1 MSKIIQFYTNLFQV
15 DGYYLDDI
23 IKWDDYNI
31 ESMPDFIQWLFP
43 NIKDL
48 DINLSRKSIHQF
60 KTDVSIRDNVIQVV
74 IRMLLFYGFVL
85 DKEEI
90 IKQIKPIYRRDKGET
105 VGLLSKRNYNRITRI
120 MDFLNIIEMQ
130 YLSAIFFLLICTS
143 MKTSKIFSKQVLKNE
158 YLKHWMSTQSFLVSY
173 IQVDKPIKM
182 ETECKNIKGLNYT
195 GNSCYMDSTLICTFI
210 IPNEVI
216 TNNILKK
223 DMNMLKT
230 INRRLWSKC
239 GNNINIDIKNRQ
251 GIQKALN
258 EITLS
263 IRGLNNVNNCTNLRS
278 LIKKCPGSQPFH
290 ERGTQDAGEFLAYLF
305 NLFQVDVATTS
316 RKTYAS
322 NDFDYESK
330 WVLTSKNID
339 EYSSPIIDI
348 VSTTILDIESGYNI
362 TNFLTQTEDS
372 VLEDDDIWTPNK
384 NKPLETYIRRKE
396 VFKIKKSPFI
406 VFNLSRTYVTRNKRS
421 KSLKEYNTWKLIS
434 APEDLLLNGKNLK
447 LSAIVVHTGGAHY
460 VANFKCND
468 QWFWYDDNPSSSKH
482 IIKNIGSYN
491 NMLKTSPNPLSHGTL
506 FFYT

>member
-1 MSKIIQFYTNLFQV
+1 
-15 DGYYLDDI
+15 
-23 IKWDDYNI
+23 
-31 ESMPDFIQWLFP
+31 
-43 NIKDL
+43 
-48 DINLSRKSIHQF
+48 
-60 KTDVSIRDNVIQVV
+60 
-74 IRMLLFYGFVL
+74 
-85 DKEEI
+85 
-90 IKQIKPIYRRDKGET
+90 
-105 VGLLSKRNYNRITRI
+105 
-120 MDFLNIIEMQ
+120 
-130 YLSAIFFLLICTS
+130 
-143 MKTSKIFSKQVLKNE
+143 
-158 YLKHWMSTQSFLVSY
+158 
-173 IQVDKPIKM
+173 
-182 ETECKNIKGLNYT
+182 
-195 GNSCYMDSTLICTFI
+195 MDSTLICIFI

-263 IRGLNNVNNCTNLRS
+263 IRGLNNVNTCTNLRS

-348 VSTTILDIESGYNI
+348 VSTAILDIESGYNI

-372 VLEDDDIWTPNK
+372 VLEENDIWTPNK

-396 VFKIKKSPFI
+396 VFKIKKSPFV
-406 VFNLSRTYVTRNKRS
+406 VFNLSRTYVTLDKRS
-421 KSLKEYNTWKLIS
+421 KSLREYNTWKLIS

-491 NMLKTSPNPLSHGTL
+491 KMLKTSPNPLSHGTL